1 MNANILHFLK
11 QPGLDDGSEGPERA
25 QYRSL
30 IMVDWR
36 LGSDDCPAKDL
47 LACLKQHPSQYLFVL
62 GQIVD
67 PRAWVDQGAWP
78 QSHIDVVQKML
89 KKARKGCRVQLLPAT
104 ADRHLTPLIGGR
116 FGRVDIARQVEHIT
130 ATGQRLLLR
139 SPTTA
144 GSFKERWAR
153 WLSANEP
160 AMSDSIHSQLSP
172 CIALLEGFDG
182 QLTPLNWTRAAES
195 HRLSLNHR
203 SPERQQATS

>member
-1 MNANILHFLK
+1 MNANIHHFLSH
-11 QPGLDDGSEGPERA
+11 PGVDDGSEGPERA
-25 QYRSL
+25 QFRSL

-89 KKARKGCRVQLLPAT
+89 KKARKGCRVQLLPA
-104 ADRHLTPLIGGR
+104 ASDHHLTSLIGGR
-116 FGRVDIARQVEHIT
+116 FGRVDIARQAEHIT
-130 ATGQRLLLR
+130 ASGQRLLLR
-139 SPTTA
+139 SPTAA

-153 WLSANEP
+153 WLSATEP

-172 CIALLEGFDG
+172 CTAVLESLDG
-182 QLTPLNWTRAAES
+182 QLTPLNWAPAIES
-195 HRLSLNHR
+195 HHGSLNDR
-203 SPERQQATS
+203 SPERYHALS

>member
-1 MNANILHFLK
+1 MNASIHHFLS
-11 QPGLDDGSEGPERA
+11 QPGVDDGSEGPERA

-36 LGSDDCPAKDL
+36 LGSEDCPAKDL

-89 KKARKGCRVQLLPAT
+89 KKARKGCRVQLLPA
-104 ADRHLTPLIGGR
+104 ASDHHLTPLIGGR
-116 FGRVDIARQVEHIT
+116 FGRVDIARQAEHIT

-139 SPTTA
+139 SPTA
-144 GSFKERWAR
+144 VGSFKDLWTR
-153 WLSANEP
+153 WLKPPVP
-160 AMSDSIHSQLSP
+160 ALSETINSQLSP
-172 CIALLEGFDG
+172 FTAVLEGFDG
-182 QLTPLNWTRAAES
+182 QFTPLNLTRAAES
-195 HRLSLNHR
+195 HGLSFSDQ
-203 SPERQQATS
+203 SPERQAALS